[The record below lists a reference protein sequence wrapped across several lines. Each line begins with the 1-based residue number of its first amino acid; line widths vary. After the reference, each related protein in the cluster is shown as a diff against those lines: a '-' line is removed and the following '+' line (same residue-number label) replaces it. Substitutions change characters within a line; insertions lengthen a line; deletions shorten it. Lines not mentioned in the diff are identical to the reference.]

1 METVGGVG
9 GLGSESSKRL
19 RWSEVSFKKA
29 SEQHQARKAVLHL
42 SILSESE
49 ICLIY
54 TASNGQ
60 CFISFLSAV
69 LFILSAA
76 RSPSPTLW
84 DTQVHLAHYTPFTT
98 TPITH
103 RYSWST
109 LPNFLLC
116 CLPGSL
122 FILLAIF
129 LSFMPPPSLSLSQR
143 VRKIVPWEKDNN
155 NLWQCTWVKCPG
167 VMKQL
172 QALTDGP
179 CCKHAAAPVTETA
192 NRQMQRHNHIH
203 KPSHSYSYCS
213 TPGRQV
219 TTLI

>member
-1 METVGGVG
+1 MK
-9 GLGSESSKRL
+9 LNCLNGSTTSNFIQKEPEQSWTDEGHVVFKHLIKTWNVAHQTMSTHWLKRTML
-19 RWSEVSFKKA
+19 
-29 SEQHQARKAVLHL
+29 
-42 SILSESE
+42 
-49 ICLIY
+49 CL
-54 TASNGQ
+54 
-60 CFISFLSAV
+60 FLS
-69 LFILSAA
+69 
-76 RSPSPTLW
+76 
-84 DTQVHLAHYTPFTT
+84 QVNIACYTPFST

-109 LPNFLLC
+109 LPNFLFC

-129 LSFMPPPSLSLSQR
+129 LSFMLAPSQR
-143 VRKIVPWEKDNN
+143 ARKIVPWEKDNN

-179 CCKHAAAPVTETA
+179 CCKLGAAAVTETA

-203 KPSHSYSYCS
+203 KLSHSCSYSS
-213 TPGRQV
+213 TLGCQV

>member
-1 METVGGVG
+1 MWLITPCPTSWNGHCC
-9 GLGSESSKRL
+9 
-19 RWSEVSFKKA
+19 VSF
-29 SEQHQARKAVLHL
+29 SLL
-42 SILSESE
+42 
-49 ICLIY
+49 
-54 TASNGQ
+54 
-60 CFISFLSAV
+60 
-69 LFILSAA
+69 LFSLAC
-76 RSPSPTLW
+76 SPSPTVC
-84 DTQVHLAHYTPFTT
+84 DTQVHLAHYTPFAT

-129 LSFMPPPSLSLSQR
+129 LSFMLAPSQR

-179 CCKHAAAPVTETA
+179 CCKHAAAAVTETA

-203 KPSHSYSYCS
+203 KLSHSCSYSS
-213 TPGRQV
+213 TLGCQV

>member
-1 METVGGVG
+1 M
-9 GLGSESSKRL
+9 
-19 RWSEVSFKKA
+19 
-29 SEQHQARKAVLHL
+29 LHL
-42 SILSESE
+42 NTVLKLELW
-49 ICLIY
+49 LI
-54 TASNGQ
+54 TPCPPTSQNGQ
-60 CFISFLSAV
+60 CCLFLCPA
-69 LFILSAA
+69 FFFAF
-76 RSPSPTLW
+76 SPSPILYH
-84 DTQVHLAHYTPFTT
+84 TQVRLAHYTPFTT
-98 TPITH
+98 TPIAH

-129 LSFMPPPSLSLSQR
+129 LSFMLAPSQR

-192 NRQMQRHNHIH
+192 NRQMQRHNYIH
-203 KPSHSYSYCS
+203 KLSHSYSYSS
-213 TPGRQV
+213 TQGCQV

>member
-1 METVGGVG
+1 MGNIVSVC
-9 GLGSESSKRL
+9 LSCFSS
-19 RWSEVSFKKA
+19 
-29 SEQHQARKAVLHL
+29 
-42 SILSESE
+42 
-49 ICLIY
+49 C
-54 TASNGQ
+54 
-60 CFISFLSAV
+60 
-69 LFILSAA
+69 
-76 RSPSPTLW
+76 
-84 DTQVHLAHYTPFTT
+84 PFTFT
-98 TPITH
+98 HSVWHTGTFSTLHSIYHHTNNTH

-129 LSFMPPPSLSLSQR
+129 LSFMLAPSQR
-143 VRKIVPWEKDNN
+143 ARKIVPWEKDNN

-179 CCKHAAAPVTETA
+179 CCKLAAAAVTETA

-203 KPSHSYSYCS
+203 TLSHSCSYSS
-213 TPGRQV
+213 TLGCQV